1 MNQIRPERRN
11 TTRVSPNGQNSPKTS
26 ARSHEHADR
35 IQYPDT
41 CTAVIGSMTQTMKAQ
56 SVLATA
62 AIRAAV
68 TKLSS
73 TKSQTGCV
81 YGLDFSCRQSQN
93 VRQILSD
100 AGIAVRQY
108 LGGE

>member
-11 TTRVSPNGQNSPKTS
+11 ATRVSPNGQNSS
-26 ARSHEHADR
+26 RSSTRSREYEDR

-62 AIRAAV
+62 SIRAAV

-73 TKSQTGCV
+73 TKNQTGCV
-81 YGLDFSCRQSQN
+81 YGLDFSCRQTPN
-93 VRQILSD
+93 VRQILAD
-100 AGIAVRQY
+100 AGIPVRQY